1 MNTKILKSF
10 LPVRLMHESGYLS
23 FCFVSFSTWHRKS
36 NPARS
41 STFQPAAP
49 GDLPEALT
57 LSHRKASLA
66 HGSMPSITL
75 PLICTSAQNWEV
87 KLSDLFD
94 RVGDP
99 TQRNW
104 WGEREVHLSAMKLP
118 CFSAVWPLSILTW
131 PHAYLT
137 DLQSQVTTELPWD
150 RLTLPLA
157 DHYRK
162 QKWHSDNSSPE
173 YGWWRFLFLH
183 VGAVCCCWLFL

>member
-1 MNTKILKSF
+1 MICPSWWNKFQCMGMNTKILKSF

-36 NPARS
+36 NPAWS

-104 WGEREVHLSAMKLP
+104 WGERGTFVSNEAPLLFCSVTSVHPHLASCLP
-118 CFSAVWPLSILTW
+118 YRPSKPSNNRASLRPPDTAFGWS
-131 PHAYLT
+131 
-137 DLQSQVTTELPWD
+137 LQKTKMTQW
-150 RLTLPLA
+150 
-157 DHYRK
+157 
-162 QKWHSDNSSPE
+162 
-173 YGWWRFLFLH
+173 
-183 VGAVCCCWLFL
+183 